1 MNNVTIIKETSP
13 HLRRKDSLFR
23 MLLDVLI
30 ALFPVQVM
38 ALVAYT
44 WRAVVILLISFAT
57 MVCAEIVSVLIKN
70 RIPYDGT
77 KHTLKEQLKKGF
89 SAVNINH
96 IMAPLV
102 SAEIFALIMPAQSD
116 PAPVIYIA
124 TFVGALAGI
133 VLGKLV
139 FGGTGQNIFN
149 PAAVGM
155 VFAKICFGSRYVYDG
170 TYYVTAVSTGGTPLS
185 NAIATT
191 SPGLPDLLGHYTVA
205 NDYSF
210 LDLFL
215 GRIPGTIGEGF
226 KFAIL
231 IGLVYLLI
239 RRAADH
245 RVIVSFFVTFIGL
258 MAIAGIFVAVRV
270 PGVSWFHFM
279 VFQLFS
285 GGVIFGGVFMVT
297 DPVTMPINSP
307 GRIMYGTLCGALV
320 VLIRIF
326 GALPEGMAFAI
337 LLSNMLAP
345 VIDYHAWSSQKITV
359 KKIIWIGAIVA
370 VAAIIICLALGLGG
384 RA

>member
-1 MNNVTIIKETSP
+1 MSIIKKETSP
-13 HLRRKDSLFR
+13 HIRRKDSLFR

-30 ALFPVQVM
+30 ALFPVQLM
-38 ALVAYT
+38 AIIAYT

-57 MVCAEIVSVLIKN
+57 MVAAEIISVLIRN

-77 KHTLKEQLKKGF
+77 KHTLKEHLKKGF
-89 SAVNINH
+89 AAVNINH

-102 SAEIFALIMPAQSD
+102 SAEIFALIMPAQTD
-116 PAPVIYIA
+116 PAPVIYVA
-124 TFVGALAGI
+124 TFVGALSGI

-155 VFAKICFGSRYVYDG
+155 IIAKICFGSKYVYDG

-185 NAIATT
+185 NALSTT
-191 SPGLPDLLGHYTVA
+191 SAGLPDLLGHYSMV

-210 LDLFL
+210 FDLFF

-258 MAIAGIFVAVRV
+258 MSIAGIFVAVRV
-270 PGVSWFHFM
+270 PGVNWFDFM

-285 GGVIFGGVFMVT
+285 GGVLFGGVYMVT

-307 GRIMYGTLCGALV
+307 GRMIYGTACGAIV

-337 LLSNMLAP
+337 LLSNMMAP
-345 VIDYHAWSSQKITV
+345 VIDYHGWSGQKITF
-359 KKIIWIGAIVA
+359 KKILWIAGIVL
-370 VAAIIICLALGLGG
+370 VATAIICLALGLGG
-384 RA
+384 TV